1 LRQRRWEPEAI
12 EPDVVMPWFGM
23 PSEFQEGWNR
33 SDDAA
38 AAWDR
43 MSERERQAYFKKVE
57 RLNKKSSK
65 NRLKKRVAKPIKE
78 MKLKPLLAENKDLV
92 WAISYLEK
100 GKDAL
105 YSYIKDDDRARRE
118 ARRYFP
124 IDDFLRSV
132 KQNEGKEIA
141 DSDVKKIIM
150 KLDDIILRIA
160 DSNREDNEA
169 K

>member
-1 LRQRRWEPEAI
+1 LRTRIRNPEPI

-43 MSERERQAYFKKVE
+43 MSDRERQAYFKKVE

-65 NRLKKRVAKPIKE
+65 SRLKKRVAKPIKE
-78 MKLKPLLAENKDLV
+78 MKLKPLLTENKNLV
-92 WAISYLEK
+92 RAIASFER

-105 YSYIKDDDRARRE
+105 YSYIQDDEDARRE
-118 ARRYFP
+118 AGKYFP
-124 IDDFLRSV
+124 IDHFLKSV
-132 KQNEGKEIA
+132 KQNEGKGIS
-141 DSDVKKIIM
+141 DSDVEKIIM
-150 KLDDIILRIA
+150 KVDDIILRIA
-160 DSNREDNEA
+160 DNREGN
-169 K
+169 